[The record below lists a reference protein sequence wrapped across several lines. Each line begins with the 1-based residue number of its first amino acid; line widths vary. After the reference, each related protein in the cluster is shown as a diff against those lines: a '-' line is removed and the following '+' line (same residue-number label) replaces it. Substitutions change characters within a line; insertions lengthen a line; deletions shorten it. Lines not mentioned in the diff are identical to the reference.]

1 MNTER
6 RPSSH
11 VSHAYRVPALMV
23 GLALLAV
30 YAIWGSTYLAV
41 RLALQSFPPL
51 LLSGMRFLLAGSLLF
66 LILRLRGLPA
76 PTPKQWVWATVIGG
90 LLLGVCQGG
99 VAFAQQ
105 WIPSSFAA
113 IAIATI
119 PLWTVL
125 FLGIWS
131 QWPSKQEWV
140 GLLIGLTG
148 VVLLNV
154 AGTFRANPS
163 GVVLILLAAA
173 SWAFGSAW
181 KRHLSLENSL
191 MTNAAEMIAAGTL
204 LLLLHPFV
212 ERQGS
217 GPLTLSSLLAVLY
230 LAIFGGIIV
239 YSAYMYLLGHVSSA
253 LATSYAYVNPVVAVG
268 LGLGLAGEHL
278 STLGLL
284 ALMVILV
291 GAGCILLK
299 DQLSLKITLFQR
311 HR

>member
-76 PTPKQWVWATVIGG
+76 PTPKQWAWATVIGG

-154 AGTFRANPS
+154 AGTFRA
-163 GVVLILLAAA
+163 
-173 SWAFGSAW
+173 
-181 KRHLSLENSL
+181 
-191 MTNAAEMIAAGTL
+191 
-204 LLLLHPFV
+204 
-212 ERQGS
+212 
-217 GPLTLSSLLAVLY
+217 
-230 LAIFGGIIV
+230 
-239 YSAYMYLLGHVSSA
+239 
-253 LATSYAYVNPVVAVG
+253 
-268 LGLGLAGEHL
+268 
-278 STLGLL
+278 
-284 ALMVILV
+284 
-291 GAGCILLK
+291 
-299 DQLSLKITLFQR
+299 
-311 HR
+311 

>member
-1 MNTER
+1 MD
-6 RPSSH
+6 
-11 VSHAYRVPALMV
+11 

-30 YAIWGSTYLAV
+30 YTIWGSTYLAV
-41 RLALQSFPPL
+41 RLALHSFPPL
-51 LLSGMRFLLAGSLLF
+51 LLSGIRFLLAGSLLF
-66 LILRLRGLPA
+66 LILRLRGVPA
-76 PTPKQWVWATVIGG
+76 PTPRQWAWAAVIGS

-105 WIPSSFAA
+105 WLPSSVAA

-119 PLWTVL
+119 PFWTVL
-125 FLGIWS
+125 FQGIWG
-131 QWPSKQEWV
+131 QWPRRQEWG
-140 GLLIGLTG
+140 GLLIGLAG

-154 AGTFRANPS
+154 DDAFRANLP
-163 GVVLILLAAA
+163 GAFLVLFAAA

-181 KRHLSLENSL
+181 KRHLSLETSL
-191 MTNAAEMIAAGTL
+191 MTNAAEMMAAGML

-217 GPLTLSSLLAVLY
+217 GPITLSSLLAVLY
-230 LAIFGGIIV
+230 LAVFGGIIV

-268 LGLGLAGEHL
+268 LGLGLAGEQV
-278 STLGLL
+278 SILGLI
-284 ALMVILV
+284 ALVVILV

-299 DQLSLKITLFQR
+299 EQSSRFDSTTSVFGSKKWRGKRAIHFTR
-311 HR
+311 EEHR

>member
-1 MNTER
+1 MNIGR
-6 RPSSH
+6 RLSFSH
-11 VSHAYRVPALMV
+11 VSRTLRAPGIMV

-51 LLSGMRFLLAGSLLF
+51 LLSGIRFLLAGSLLF
-66 LILRLRGLPA
+66 LVLRLRGLPA
-76 PTPKQWVWATVIGG
+76 PTPRQWAWATVVGG

-105 WIPSSFAA
+105 WMPSGEAA

-131 QWPSKQEWV
+131 QWPSGQEWV

-148 VVLLNV
+148 VVLLN
-154 AGTFRANPS
+154 GDSTFRANPLDA
-163 GVVLILLAAA
+163 VLLLLAAV

-181 KRHLSLENSL
+181 KRHLSLETSL
-191 MTNAAEMIAAGTL
+191 MTNAAEMIAAGIL
-204 LLLLHPFV
+204 LLLFHPLV
-212 ERQGS
+212 DRQGS
-217 GPLTLSSLLAVLY
+217 GPVTLSSLMAVLY
-230 LAIFGGIIV
+230 LAVFGGIIV

-253 LATSYAYVNPVVAVG
+253 LATTYAYVNPIVAVG

-278 STLGLL
+278 SILGLL

-299 DQLSLKITLFQR
+299 
-311 HR
+311 H